1 MALSW
6 GKCRILYKKAGDS
19 SANWAELPTPVENS
33 TNLAT
38 TQGTKNEAKV
48 EGGENE
54 DVKYGRNTYAL
65 NANVRMMADRT
76 PITNVDGVVA
86 DEMSVIVQPEDTTAV
101 GIYIERSSVSVQ
113 DSFTTQDGGVWAYVF
128 DALKPKAATTNLTTR
143 QVREGIVTITES
155 EGAVTGVTFKELGQ
169 TQTATL

>member
-1 MALSW
+1 MLSW
-6 GKCRILYKKAGDS
+6 GKCRLLYKKTTAES
-19 SANWAELPTPVENS
+19 WSELPTPVENS
-33 TNLAT
+33 TTLAT

-65 NANVRMMADRT
+65 NANVRMAADRT
-76 PITNVDGVVA
+76 AIPNDDGVVT

-101 GIYIERSSVSVQ
+101 GIYIERASVSVQ
-113 DSFTTQDGGVWAYVF
+113 DSFSTQDGGIWAYVF
-128 DALKPKAATTNLTTR
+128 DALKPKSATTNLNTR

-155 EGAVTGVTFKELGQ
+155 SGSITGVSFKELGKE
-169 TQTATL
+169 TAVTL